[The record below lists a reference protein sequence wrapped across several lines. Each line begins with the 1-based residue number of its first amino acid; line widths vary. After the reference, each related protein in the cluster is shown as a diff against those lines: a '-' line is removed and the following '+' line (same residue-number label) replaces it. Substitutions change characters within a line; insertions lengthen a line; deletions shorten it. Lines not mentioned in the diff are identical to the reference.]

1 MSKYEEQAKNIT
13 KPNPQVAP
21 KLQTALM
28 AHSKATTK
36 KVDQMKLDELIRQ
49 LRQLVLEHP
58 KVAREEVV
66 LYPHGPAHNQALV
79 TVRLNDHGTKIV
91 LEAER

>member
-36 KVDQMKLDELIRQ
+36 KVDQMKLDELVDHFLIRDSESNIQ
-49 LRQLVLEHP
+49 LG
-58 KVAREEVV
+58 ASDFMDISN
-66 LYPHGPAHNQALV
+66 Y
-79 TVRLNDHGTKIV
+79 T
-91 LEAER
+91 